1 MTQSTVFLSRYEKR
15 VKLVQDI
22 LREETK
28 LSEEQSRVLAIRLVH
43 KLDTIPEPVR

>member
-1 MTQSTVFLSRYEKR
+1 MTQSTVFVSRYEKR

-28 LSEEQSRVLAIRLVH
+28 LSEEQSRTLAIRLVH
-43 KLDTIPEPVR
+43 KLDTIPETVR